1 MATTGIA
8 AILLAKGRTFHSRMK
23 APLNPDDESMLKI
36 PAQRELA
43 KLVRMA
49 RLLVVDEATM
59 LDNRQLAAMDRSLQ
73 DLMGCPEPFGNKV
86 LVLSGDMRKCLPIV
100 PGASRAGIV
109 ERCINQS
116 PLWQHFQV
124 MELTKNLRVLTS
136 NDQRLI
142 EWDRLTTSIGN
153 GECATGPD
161 RDTVTF
167 PTDMCNQIEANTNL
181 DSNRESRSLMKLT
194 RQVFPDLNT
203 N

>member
-1 MATTGIA
+1 MGNTKT
-8 AILLAKGRTFHSRMK
+8 LLPNGSGQ
-23 APLNPDDESMLKI
+23 P
-36 PAQRELA
+36 
-43 KLVRMA
+43 
-49 RLLVVDEATM
+49 TM

-86 LVLSGDMRKCLPIV
+86 LVLSGDMRQCLPVV

-142 EWDRLTTSIGN
+142 EWDTLNTSIGN
-153 GECATGPD
+153 GTYGAG
-161 RDTVTF
+161 
-167 PTDMCNQIEANTNL
+167 
-181 DSNRESRSLMKLT
+181 
-194 RQVFPDLNT
+194 
-203 N
+203 